1 MNDRIRELPDSPG
14 VYLFYGSEEELL
26 YVGKARSIRKRVA
39 NHFSAGGSRMTAR
52 VDRIETLVTATE
64 AEALLA
70 EQSFIKRHRP
80 HFNIRLRDDK
90 SYPYVCVSLDEEYP
104 RVYFTREKHRP
115 HRAYFGPFSS
125 AKRVRETLDLLG
137 KLFQFRTCEGA
148 EPGRRSG
155 NPCLDYYI
163 KRCGAPCVGYVSK
176 EEYRHNIDAI
186 VDFLSGRYRQVESEE
201 EAKMEAA
208 AAAEEF
214 ERAALHRDR
223 LKAIRSLFER
233 QRVAGGTVGT
243 ADLIGVAVEGP
254 DANAQVFQVRDGILA
269 ARQSFYLENQAE
281 RDPAEVAEEFIGQY
295 YSAAPAMPPMI
306 VVGPYLRE
314 RAGVLAEALSERRG
328 SAVEV
333 RAAERGDK
341 RRLRELAERNARLA
355 LDQDR
360 LRREHRR
367 ARRVESLASLREVL
381 GMEELPVRIEGFD
394 ISNIGGEHTV
404 ASMVV
409 FEGGAPKKADY
420 RRFRVRGDK
429 REAGANGGPDDFAS
443 MEEVLERRVARY
455 LEQADLSP
463 HDDKRDESFASLPS
477 LLMIDGGKGQLASG
491 MKVLA
496 PFAERGVTVV
506 SLAKKLEEVYVPGRS
521 APLDLAADSEASRL
535 LQRVRDEA
543 HRFAIEHHRGRR
555 DRAMTGSVLDG
566 LKGIGPARK
575 RALLQAF
582 RLPGAVPGGNQGGA
596 RGGARPAWQSR
607 PRDPRATEQD
617 ELGMADGKV
626 TLVVITGHSGAGK
639 SEAIAAFEDGGYF
652 CVDNLPPRMIDS
664 LGELFRHKGS
674 GVERAAVVSDV
685 RGGEYFED
693 LVQVLDDLERGGL
706 KPLVLFLEADEETL
720 LDRYKETRRRHPLAP
735 EGRIVEGIRAERELL
750 APLRE
755 RADVVMDTSDLTGA
769 ELRRRIAE
777 EMLGGDAVSVR
788 MTVMTCPTASVAS
801 AAVSLFWIC
810 SLPRLNAAPMP
821 RARTSMAPRIL
832 AATIPMP
839 TSSAPRGGHGVRGS

>member
-1 MNDRIRELPDSPG
+1 MSAAGENGGPSRAERIADQRRSLPDSPG
-14 VYLFYGSEEELL
+14 VYLFYGSDGELL

-52 VDRIETLVTATE
+52 VDRIDTLVTATE

-155 NPCLDYYI
+155 SPCLDYYI
-163 KRCGAPCVGYVSK
+163 KRCGAPCVGYVSQ
-176 EEYRHNIDAI
+176 EEYRRNIDAI
-186 VDFLSGRYRQVESEE
+186 IDFLSGRYRQVEAEE
-201 EAKMEAA
+201 VAKMEAA
-208 AAAEEF
+208 ATAEEF

-233 QRVAGGTVGT
+233 QRIAGGTVGT

-295 YSAAPAMPPMI
+295 YSASPAMPPMI

-314 RAGVLAEALSERRG
+314 RAGVLSEALSERRG

-381 GMEELPVRIEGFD
+381 EMEELPVRIEGFD

-409 FEGGAPKKADY
+409 FEGGATKKADY
-420 RRFRVRGDK
+420 RRFKVRGDK
-429 REAGANGGPDDFAS
+429 RHAGGNGGPDDFAS

-463 HDDKRDESFASLPS
+463 HDGKRDESFASLPS
-477 LLMIDGGKGQLASG
+477 LLMIDGGKGQLGAG

-496 PFAERGVTVV
+496 PFVERGVTVV
-506 SLAKKLEEVYVPGRS
+506 SLAKREEEVYVPGRS
-521 APLDLAADSEASRL
+521 APLDLAADSEASKL

-555 DRAMTGSVLDG
+555 DRAMTGSVLDE
-566 LKGIGPARK
+566 LKGIGPSRK
-575 RALLQAF
+575 RALLRHFGSPERFLAAT
-582 RLPGAVPGGNQGGA
+582 REELEAVPGL
-596 RGGARPAWQSR
+596 P
-607 PRDPRATEQD
+607 
-617 ELGMADGKV
+617 GKV
-626 TLVVITGHSGAGK
+626 
-639 SEAIAAFEDGGYF
+639 
-652 CVDNLPPRMIDS
+652 
-664 LGELFRHKGS
+664 
-674 GVERAAVVSDV
+674 
-685 RGGEYFED
+685 
-693 LVQVLDDLERGGL
+693 
-706 KPLVLFLEADEETL
+706 
-720 LDRYKETRRRHPLAP
+720 
-735 EGRIVEGIRAERELL
+735 GREIHEQ
-750 APLRE
+750 
-755 RADVVMDTSDLTGA
+755 
-769 ELRRRIAE
+769 
-777 EMLGGDAVSVR
+777 
-788 MTVMTCPTASVAS
+788 
-801 AAVSLFWIC
+801 
-810 SLPRLNAAPMP
+810 LN
-821 RARTSMAPRIL
+821 RTN
-832 AATIPMP
+832 
-839 TSSAPRGGHGVRGS
+839 